1 MIILIV
7 ICISLALLFTYTDY
21 KKQYKKAL
29 ILKFLATLSIAILS
43 FISFNKANTCSKMYF
58 LLIFTGIICGVIG
71 DTLLALNKVYKS
83 KYDIYFLSGLVS
95 FLVGH
100 ILYIKA
106 FTLIMDTNK
115 YDFIFA
121 VIYILIAYYIRSKS
135 KLDFNRLEIPILIYA
150 LVITLMFGKVTS
162 ILLFSNNQLLNIL
175 VFIGGLLFIIS
186 DSILVFDIF
195 GEKHNKLLTIYC
207 HLSYFP
213 AQIMFALSILF
224 M

>member
-1 MIILIV
+1 MIILMV

-21 KKQYKKAL
+21 KNQYKKAVT
-29 ILKFLATLSIAILS
+29 LKFLSTLSIAFLS
-43 FISFNKANTCSKMYF
+43 FISFNKVNTCSKLYF
-58 LLIFTGIICGVIG
+58 LLIFLGIICGLIG
-71 DTLLALNKVYKS
+71 DTLLALDKVYMRKN
-83 KYDIYFLSGLVS
+83 KNYFLSGLIS

-100 ILYIKA
+100 ILYITA
-106 FTLIMDTNK
+106 FILIMDINK

-162 ILLFSNNQLLNIL
+162 ILLFLNNQPLNIL

-195 GEKHNKLLTIYC
+195 GEKRNELLPIYC

-213 AQIMFALSILF
+213 AQMMFALSILF